1 MSEMELNF
9 WDKMLPDQ
17 QEYSQDFQ
25 GDRET
30 YYRLLYETISTA
42 SGLQHPAEDFDLTQS
57 DRFTIVDIGSNPIVH
72 RFLEFLVRLSGAR
85 RILEIGT
92 FIGISAMCMARA
104 MPAEGR
110 VVTLEKFD
118 HFAGIARTN
127 FATNGFADRITLLEG
142 DALELIDSLGA
153 EGPYDMIFIDG
164 NKERYG
170 EYFERLTPFLAS
182 KGLFIIDDCLWHGD
196 SLNPE
201 PTTEKGRGVKASLD
215 LAAKSD
221 AFDRLILPLCNG
233 IMVLMRKDG

>member
-1 MSEMELNF
+1 MSEKELNF
-9 WDKMLPDQ
+9 WDKMLPNQ
-17 QEYSQDFQ
+17 PEYSNKFQ
-25 GDRET
+25 GGKDS
-30 YYRLLYETISTA
+30 YDRLLYETIAQA
-42 SGLQHPAEDFDLTQS
+42 SGLKDPGEDFDLTQS
-57 DRFTIVDIGSNPIVH
+57 DKFSIVDIGSNPIVH
-72 RFLEFLVRLSGAR
+72 RLLEFLVRLSGAR

-110 VVTLEKFD
+110 VVTVEKFD
-118 HFAGIARTN
+118 HFAGIARAN
-127 FATNGFADRITLLEG
+127 FAANGLAERITLLEG

-153 EGPYDMIFIDG
+153 EGPYDMIFVDG

-170 EYFERLTPFLAS
+170 EYFERLAPFLAS
-182 KGLFIIDDCLWHGD
+182 KGLFVIDDCLWHGD
-196 SLNPE
+196 PLNPE

-221 AFDRLILPLCNG
+221 AYHRLVLPLCNG